1 MQKATRASRVLTQIE
16 IIVNLHRFCDVS
28 LLKRH
33 TSYIESEWLSLSD
46 KVCTAK
52 YMWWKYF
59 ESKLQKF
66 GSSMCCTA
74 TGIFNGFL
82 GELLTFLCYWI
93 QINTVVKKVLMC
105 TYTYFAVQAVSQPNM
120 SISDN
125 KQTIY

>member
-66 GSSMCCTA
+66 WKFYVLYSYGD
-74 TGIFNGFL
+74 FQ
-82 GELLTFLCYWI
+82 WI
-93 QINTVVKKVLMC
+93 
-105 TYTYFAVQAVSQPNM
+105 SG
-120 SISDN
+120 
-125 KQTIY
+125 